1 VKWNIS
7 RITNFR
13 GWGIEDWFFSK
24 SQQIR
29 DLLHKLYFS
38 SEENIYVSF
47 GLNRKFEFDS
57 RCPRPPQL
65 NGTVIASVSCNREE
79 KIRIY
84 FYPISQD
91 LYPQNAKNEFHNEVL
106 PSIKEWVH
114 NQTSKPETAVLGVEQ
129 FLIEWNG
136 ETHLTHQLNFL

>member
-1 VKWNIS
+1 LKIGFFRNLNKLETYA
-7 RITNFR
+7 TNR
-13 GWGIEDWFFSK
+13 R
-24 SQQIR
+24 QI
-29 DLLHKLYFS
+29 KQLYFY
-38 SEENIYVSF
+38 SEEEIYVSF

-65 NGTVIASVSCNREE
+65 NGIVVASVSCNRDK
-79 KIRIY
+79 KININ

-91 LYPQNAKNEFHNEVL
+91 LYNQSATNEFHNEVL

-129 FLIEWNG
+129 FLIEWDG
-136 ETHLTHQLNFL
+136 KTHLSHQLKFL